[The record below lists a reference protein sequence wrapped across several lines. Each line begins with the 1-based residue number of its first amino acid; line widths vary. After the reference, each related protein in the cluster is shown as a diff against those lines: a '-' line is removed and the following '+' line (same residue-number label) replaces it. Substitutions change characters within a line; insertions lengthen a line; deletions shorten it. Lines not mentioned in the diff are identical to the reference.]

1 MIKQIKEDLSYIFEK
16 TTHFINELRGKTILV
31 TGGTGFI
38 GKWLLEYFCYL
49 NQSKSV
55 LFNVIVLSRNPKVFL
70 EKFPRFNIP
79 FIQFVQ
85 GNVVEFDYST
95 LPCCNIIIHAATDA
109 DAKLNLEQPLKMI
122 DTIVEGTRKV
132 LDYGVKVQPQ
142 NVLYLSSGAVYG
154 IQPDNMAGFSEDYF
168 GGPNILSTS
177 SAYSEA
183 KRLAELL
190 CVCYQKQ
197 YQLNVSIARC
207 FAFVGPYLPLDMHFA
222 VGNFIGNGLRGEEII
237 IKGNGL
243 PLRSYMYAADL
254 IIWLFYVL
262 FKGKNGEAYNIGSDK
277 AVSIKELAMEVAQF
291 FPDLSV
297 KVLGQENPTDRNQ
310 NYVPG
315 TDKIK
320 SELDIPNILSLNE
333 AIHRTIKYHQGSE

>member
-1 MIKQIKEDLSYIFEK
+1 
-16 TTHFINELRGKTILV
+16 
-31 TGGTGFI
+31 
-38 GKWLLEYFCYL
+38 
-49 NQSKSV
+49 
-55 LFNVIVLSRNPKVFL
+55 
-70 EKFPRFNIP
+70 
-79 FIQFVQ
+79 
-85 GNVVEFDYST
+85 
-95 LPCCNIIIHAATDA
+95 
-109 DAKLNLEQPLKMI
+109 
-122 DTIVEGTRKV
+122 
-132 LDYGVKVQPQ
+132 
-142 NVLYLSSGAVYG
+142 
-154 IQPDNMAGFSEDYF
+154 
-168 GGPNILSTS
+168 
-177 SAYSEA
+177 
-183 KRLAELL
+183 
-190 CVCYQKQ
+190 
-197 YQLNVSIARC
+197 
-207 FAFVGPYLPLDMHFA
+207 MHFA

-333 AIHRTIKYHQGSE
+333 AIHRTIKYHQASE

>member
-168 GGPNILSTS
+168 GGPNIP
-177 SAYSEA
+177 
-183 KRLAELL
+183 KP
-190 CVCYQKQ
+190 K
-197 YQLNVSIARC
+197 
-207 FAFVGPYLPLDMHFA
+207 D
-222 VGNFIGNGLRGEEII
+222 
-237 IKGNGL
+237 
-243 PLRSYMYAADL
+243 
-254 IIWLFYVL
+254 
-262 FKGKNGEAYNIGSDK
+262 
-277 AVSIKELAMEVAQF
+277 
-291 FPDLSV
+291 
-297 KVLGQENPTDRNQ
+297 
-310 NYVPG
+310 
-315 TDKIK
+315 
-320 SELDIPNILSLNE
+320 
-333 AIHRTIKYHQGSE
+333 